1 MQTVINRFAALDKT
15 IVKQFVT
22 VVGVI
27 GFFILSIVAGALAVF
42 AETPDAAI
50 GFLISAVVVGAITG
64 IVGKEFFANV

>member
-15 IVKQFVT
+15 VVKQFAT

-27 GFFILSIVAGALAVF
+27 SFFVLSIIAGALAVF

-50 GFLISAVVVGAITG
+50 GFFIAAVVVAVITG
-64 IVGKEFFANV
+64 IVGKDIFANV